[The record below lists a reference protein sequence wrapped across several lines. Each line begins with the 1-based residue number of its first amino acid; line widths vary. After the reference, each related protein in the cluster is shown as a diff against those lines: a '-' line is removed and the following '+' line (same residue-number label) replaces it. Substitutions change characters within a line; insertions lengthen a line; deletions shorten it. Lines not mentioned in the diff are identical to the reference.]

1 MAHNQLAAARLG
13 QLHRHLV
20 PDSSGR
26 TRQQGVGAAAVA
38 AAAAGAD
45 SGGASVEEGVLHGR
59 QALTLSNGRMALSVL
74 PGGGFI
80 GAVHLTTGDP
90 TADVNPMRVPV
101 RAPTACHRLL
111 M

>member
-1 MAHNQLAAARLG
+1 M
-13 QLHRHLV
+13 
-20 PDSSGR
+20 
-26 TRQQGVGAAAVA
+26 
-38 AAAAGAD
+38 
-45 SGGASVEEGVLHGR
+45 LHGR

-101 RAPTACHRLL
+101 RGPTACSD
-111 M
+111 